1 MAFTPQR
8 NKGRVI
14 MAIHKLHDVD
24 LEDLL
29 ASVYGSRDF
38 GKPIPKY
45 KIPDE
50 AMPAEHAYNLIHDM
64 LMLDGNARLNLA
76 TFVTTWMEPEAR
88 KIMSET
94 FDKNMIDKDEYPQT
108 AEIEMRCVTMLARLW
123 NCQDPEH
130 TIGCSTTGSSEACM
144 LGGLAMKRRWQHRMR
159 KQNKPTD
166 KPNLVMGINVQVCWD
181 KFCRYWDIEMRQAPM
196 EPGRYT
202 LNAEEAIKLCD
213 ENTIG
218 VVGILGST
226 FTGEYEPIKEIN
238 DALDKLN
245 KKTGWEIPIHVD
257 AASGGFI
264 APFLQPKLKWD
275 FRLKW
280 VKSINTS
287 GHKYGLVYPG
297 VGWVVWRDK
306 EELPEDLIFNVNYL
320 GGQMPTFA
328 LNFSRSGNQII
339 AQYYNFLRLGF
350 EGYRRVQQASQDV
363 AIYLAKEIEKMGIFE
378 LLSNGSDIPVFCWKL
393 KNPTNFTVFDLSE
406 RLRYHGWQVPA
417 YTLPENLTNI
427 AVMRVVVKEGFSL
440 ELANLFLKDIKSAL
454 DHFEKLPCKNP
465 TEGGD
470 EGGFHH

>member
-1 MAFTPQR
+1 
-8 NKGRVI
+8 
-14 MAIHKLHDVD
+14 MAINKMPETELD
-24 LEDLL
+24 DLL
-29 ASVYGSRDF
+29 VSVYGSRDF
-38 GKPIPKY
+38 DTPVPKY
-45 KIPDE
+45 KIPKKE
-50 AMPAEHAYNLIHDM
+50 MPAEHAYNLVHDM

-76 TFVTTWMEPEAR
+76 TFVTTWMEPEAQ
-88 KIMSET
+88 KLMSET

-108 AEIEMRCVTMLARLW
+108 AEIEMRCVAMLAQLW
-123 NCQDPEH
+123 HCEH
-130 TIGCSTTGSSEACM
+130 PKNTIGCSTTGSSEACM
-144 LGGLAMKRRWQHRMR
+144 LGGMAMKWRWRDRMR

-166 KPNLVMGINVQVCWD
+166 KPNLVMGINVQICWD
-181 KFCRYWDIEMRQAPM
+181 KFCRYWDIEMRQVPM
-196 EPGRYT
+196 APGRYA

-218 VVGILGST
+218 VIGILGTT

-245 KKTGWEIPIHVD
+245 NKTGWEIPIHVD

-264 APFLQPKLKWD
+264 APFLQPHLKWD

-328 LNFSRSGNQII
+328 LNFSRPGNQIV

-350 EGYRRVQQASQDV
+350 EGYKRVQQVSQDV
-363 AIYLAKEIEKMGIFE
+363 AMYLSKELEKMGIFE
-378 LLSNGSDIPVFCWKL
+378 ILTNGSDIPVLCWKL
-393 KNPTNFTVFDLSE
+393 KEPMNFTVFDFSE
-406 RLRYHGWQVPA
+406 RLRYHGWQIPA
-417 YTLPENLTNI
+417 YTFPENLTDI

-440 ELANLFLKDIKSAL
+440 ELANLLLKDIKRAL
-454 DHFEKLPCKNP
+454 KHFEGMPKTKKVISDDDDK
-465 TEGGD
+465 GGS
-470 EGGFHH
+470 GFHH